1 VGKKENLKN
10 KSRNLDRWTRKG
22 LEGLLTMKL
31 PSIWLGLGKTT
42 SKYFND
48 EIILL

>member
-1 VGKKENLKN
+1 VDK
-10 KSRNLDRWTRKG
+10 WTPYNVERKG
-22 LEGLLTMKL
+22 LEGLLTMNL
-31 PSIWLGLGKTT
+31 PPTWLGLGKTT